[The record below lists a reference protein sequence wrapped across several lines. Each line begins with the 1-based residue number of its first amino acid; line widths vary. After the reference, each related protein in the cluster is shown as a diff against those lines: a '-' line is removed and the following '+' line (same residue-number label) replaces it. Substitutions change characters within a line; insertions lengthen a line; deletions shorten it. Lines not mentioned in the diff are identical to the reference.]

1 MLQIL
6 PRYSGGLSASCSGA
20 MLVFSM
26 LLSAS
31 VTHAQVAHDH
41 SPLARPA
48 AADIPSAKGATPTA
62 AVSPLSFES
71 TLSTYKPMTDQKL
84 GSWREANDTVTRIG
98 GWRSYLKEAQA
109 PDAKSVA
116 PAAAPNAPTAPT
128 APTEKTI
135 PAAPATPATP
145 TTPTAANPHAGH
157 GAKP

>member
-20 MLVFSM
+20 MLIFSM

-41 SPLARPA
+41 SPSARPT
-48 AADIPSAKGATPTA
+48 AADIPSAKGPTPTA
-62 AVSPLSFES
+62 AVSPLTFES
-71 TLSTYKPMTDQKL
+71 TLSAYKPMTDQKL

-116 PAAAPNAPTAPT
+116 PAAAPSAPN

-135 PAAPATPATP
+135 PAAPTAPATP
-145 TTPTAANPHAGH
+145 TTPAAANPHAGH